1 LKRSASQPI
10 PRAPWLQRPAGIRD
24 RTTASSAAVCVERET
39 KTAALRTCVLI

>member
-1 LKRSASQPI
+1 LKRSASQLI
-10 PRAPWLQRPAGIRD
+10 PRAPWPQRHAGIRD